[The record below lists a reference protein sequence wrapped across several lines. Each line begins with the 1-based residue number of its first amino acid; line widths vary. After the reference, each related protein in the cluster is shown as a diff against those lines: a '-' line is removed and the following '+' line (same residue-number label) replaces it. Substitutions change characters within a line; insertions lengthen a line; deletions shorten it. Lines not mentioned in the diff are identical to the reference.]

1 MLSSAINIPYLDT
14 NAGATSVIEDNY
26 LNKVFSPS
34 GGLEVFKIDLMLS
47 SLLFSNDVLPGGDD
61 DDLDDDDDDE
71 IDLDE
76 ELEIEAD
83 EVDVESIEIDDEDEL
98 IDEDDDDLD
107 DDDIL

>member
-1 MLSSAINIPYLDT
+1 MLSSAINTPYLNT
-14 NAGATSVIEDNY
+14 NAGASNVIEDNY
-26 LNKVFSPS
+26 LNNDSIPS
-34 GGLEVFKIDLMLS
+34 ERFEVSNIDLMLS
-47 SLLFSNDVLPGGDD
+47 SILFSNEVLPGGDD